1 MSICE
6 RIIKK
11 REELGF
17 TQTELAKRAGLKPP
31 AISQYETGSRN
42 PSYEALIKLSNALGV
57 TIDYLMSGKEIEIAS
72 ITDQSMKLLLRITQ
86 NLSIDKKDKLLEYAL
101 LLAQDD
107 FNTIV
112 PVLNNA
118 VDYAEYIF
126 KNMNIDINMIPID
139 IYAIAKSLNITIY
152 KQIIENGSEGL
163 LIKGK
168 EKIIIISDSIKLESR
183 KKFTIATLIGHA
195 IIPWHTQ
202 SQYSIRKSGTSTLLT
217 EDVHQMEA
225 QDFAANLIMPK
236 IHVQNIIKAET
247 TLGNLKELADK
258 KYEVSLTFLLN
269 RMAECAKDKYAMINS
284 KNWSVTKTFPFNRP
298 LVDRVH
304 PNSKAAT
311 FFENPS
317 IVEEIR
323 KGTVPAKCW
332 IEDAAPGETVYEESI
347 YNPTFGAV
355 LTLLTIK

>member
-31 AISQYETGSRN
+31 AISQYESGSRN

-86 NLSIDKKDKLLEYAL
+86 NLSIEKKDKLLEYAL
-101 LLAQDD
+101 LLAQD
-107 FNTIV
+107 NCTTIV
-112 PVLNNA
+112 PILNNA

-126 KNMNIDINMIPID
+126 KNMNINTLPID
-139 IYAIAKSLNITIY
+139 VYAIAKFLNITIY
-152 KQIIENGSEGL
+152 KQLIENGSEGL
-163 LIKGK
+163 LVKGK
-168 EKIIIISDSIKLESR
+168 ENIIIINDGIKLESR
-183 KKFTIATLIGHA
+183 RKFTIAILIGHA
-195 IIPWHTQ
+195 IIPWHTKN
-202 SQYSIRKSGTSTLLT
+202 QYSIRKSGSSTLLT

-236 IHVQNIIKAET
+236 IHLQNVIKTGTSLE
-247 TLGNLKELADK
+247 NLKELADE
-258 KYEVSLTFLLN
+258 KYEVSLTVLLN
-269 RMAECAKDKYAMINS
+269 RLVESANDKYAMINS
-284 KNWSVTKTFPFNRP
+284 KNWSFTKSFPCKRP
-298 LVDRVH
+298 LVDRVQ
-304 PNSKAAT
+304 PNSKAST
-311 FFENPS
+311 FFETPS
-317 IVEEIR
+317 MAEEVR
-323 KGTVPAKCW
+323 KGMVPAKCW
-332 IEDAAPGETVYEESI
+332 LGDAVDGETVYEESI
-347 YNPTFGAV
+347 YNPTYGAV

>member
-1 MSICE
+1 MSIYE

-11 REELGF
+11 REELGV
-17 TQTELAKRAGLKPP
+17 TQTELARRAGLKAP

-72 ITDQSMKLLLRITQ
+72 ITDQSMKLLLKITQ
-86 NLSIDKKDKLLEYAL
+86 NLSLEKKNKLLEYAL
-101 LLAQDD
+101 LLTQDD
-107 FNTIV
+107 RNYIV
-112 PVLNNA
+112 PVLNTA

-126 KNMNIDINMIPID
+126 KNMNIDMIPID

-168 EKIIIISDSIKLESR
+168 ENIIIINESIMFEQR

-195 IIPWHTQ
+195 IIPWHTK
-202 SQYSIRKSGTSTLLT
+202 SQYSIRKSGSSTLLT

-225 QDFAANLIMPK
+225 QDFAASLIVPK
-236 IHVQNIIKAET
+236 FHLENSIKSEVSIET
-247 TLGNLKELADK
+247 LKDIATK
-258 KYEVSLTFLLN
+258 KYDVSLFVLLN
-269 RMAECAKDKYAMINS
+269 KVVQYSKDKYAVIQS
-284 KNWSVTKTFPFNRP
+284 KNWEVVKTFQGNRP
-298 LVDRVH
+298 LVHRAH
-304 PNSKAAT
+304 PDSKAAT

-323 KGTVPAKCW
+323 KGIVPAECW
-332 IEDAAPGETVYEESI
+332 LEDAAPGETVYEESI
-347 YNPTFGAV
+347 YNPTYGAV
-355 LTLLTIK
+355 LTLLRIK